1 MYNDYRRL
9 LYGQDLDETTTKD
22 NNAAAINYLINNTPA
37 SPGDDKYKLGKAYNE
52 ALQRGDIDTAKRLS
66 LYMNQ
71 QGINHYGYNDH
82 FDLGH

>member
-1 MYNDYRRL
+1 M
-9 LYGQDLDETTTKD
+9 LYGADGTKGTADD
-22 NNAAAINYLINNTPA
+22 NVDAIKYLIDNTPA
-37 SPGDDKYKLGKAYNE
+37 SPGDDKYKLGRAYNE
-52 ALQRGDIDTAKRLS
+52 ALQRGDTTTAKRLS